1 MRNTQADVAILVT
14 QVYPRNMDCFGE
26 KDGIW
31 ICSFKE
37 VAGLTA
43 VLRNAIIRIAETRK
57 SEENK
62 GEKMQMLYNYLTG
75 LEFRQQMEAIVEGFT
90 ELEQSIMR
98 EKIQMEKIWKERK
111 KQLDKVLLN
120 TAGMYGS
127 IRGIAG
133 ASVQSIPLLEGEN
146 PTVLEE

>member
-1 MRNTQADVAILVT
+1 
-14 QVYPRNMDCFGE
+14 
-26 KDGIW
+26 
-31 ICSFKE
+31 
-37 VAGLTA
+37 
-43 VLRNAIIRIAETRK
+43 
-57 SEENK
+57 
-62 GEKMQMLYNYLTG
+62 MQMLYNYLTG